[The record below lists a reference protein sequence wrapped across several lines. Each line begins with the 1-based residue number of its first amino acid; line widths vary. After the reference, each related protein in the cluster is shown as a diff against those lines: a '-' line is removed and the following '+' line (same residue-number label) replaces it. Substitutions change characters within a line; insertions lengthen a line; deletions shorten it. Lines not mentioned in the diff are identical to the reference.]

1 MAGPTFPGSIFRE
14 GLVIRLRPHYLER
27 MGLLKDVSV
36 TGGFGDLI
44 AVFRQSEPGERLLPA
59 ALAIACTSLILFLF
73 WLDPQVNTY
82 TYVPQEVIYVE
93 NWTTDRTDEEILK
106 DRWEIQCLKDELEA
120 KRVEAVKSLGRM
132 SGMDVDAQYMA
143 VALALSERGRGRTG
157 ANPNVGCVIV
167 KHGIIIGR
175 GWTQPSGRPHAEEMA
190 LAQAG
195 AAAKGADIYVTM
207 EPCAHESSRGPTCSN
222 SIIDAKPKRV
232 IVATLD
238 ADERTRRRGIDR
250 LGDAGIPVSV
260 GIREPKARR
269 AMAGFL
275 CRLENAR
282 PFVTLKLAMSLDGC
296 IAMADGSSQWITGDR
311 ARAHAHLERARSDAI
326 LVGAG
331 TARTDNQSCSAMIR
345 ICRRIGCRF
354 PNRRR

>member
-132 SGMDVDAQYMA
+132 SGMDVDEIEREAIA
-143 VALALSERGRGRTG
+143 ARLARGEVEVER
-157 ANPNVGCVIV
+157 P
-167 KHGIIIGR
+167 
-175 GWTQPSGRPHAEEMA
+175 
-190 LAQAG
+190 AG
-195 AAAKGADIYVTM
+195 LQ
-207 EPCAHESSRGPTCSN
+207 C
-222 SIIDAKPKRV
+222 
-232 IVATLD
+232 
-238 ADERTRRRGIDR
+238 
-250 LGDAGIPVSV
+250 
-260 GIREPKARR
+260 
-269 AMAGFL
+269 
-275 CRLENAR
+275 
-282 PFVTLKLAMSLDGC
+282 
-296 IAMADGSSQWITGDR
+296 
-311 ARAHAHLERARSDAI
+311 
-326 LVGAG
+326 
-331 TARTDNQSCSAMIR
+331 
-345 ICRRIGCRF
+345 
-354 PNRRR
+354 